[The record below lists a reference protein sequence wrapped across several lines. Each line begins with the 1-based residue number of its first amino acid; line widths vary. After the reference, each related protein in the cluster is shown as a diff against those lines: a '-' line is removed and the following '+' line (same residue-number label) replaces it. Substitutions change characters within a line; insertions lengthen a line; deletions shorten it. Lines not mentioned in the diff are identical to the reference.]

1 MRNDAPDGVLSTP
14 PSSLIRADRVER
26 DDSPLNATLY
36 ESRVL
41 DAYTIGVQAYVYGWP
56 AVENYRVR
64 SQYLDPAC
72 AQHGALNTFRHETDP
87 AGHGFELFV
96 TPNAD
101 LLYSEAFIDVTDEPL
116 VLHVPDTGDMR
127 YWAAQILDA
136 YTDTCANVSNRSVGS
151 GPGDYALTGPDWT
164 GTLPAGLTEV
174 PVPTRTGFI
183 LLRTLFETPDE
194 LDATR
199 AVQRKFTLTPLS
211 AHGTGALHKA
221 TPVPADDPRRAVPA
235 TQDELSTSL
244 TFFTVLN
251 RALTEAGTRHADEAG
266 LLHLFARIGIG
277 LDRAFVPLTLDSA
290 TREGLTRAVADGWKL
305 VQARS
310 MTARTVLRNG
320 WILSQPGA
328 QTGSY
333 GHDHLQRAGVAHR
346 GLYANTEAEYAAL
359 PALLDSTGH
368 MLDGRHDYTVRF
380 AADALPPVAAY
391 WSVTIYSLPDRR
403 LPDHPSGRVTV
414 SSLDPALVH
423 GDDGSIDI
431 LIQHDEPP
439 ADRKANWLAAPEGP
453 FQLILR
459 AYQPTDAAMHTG
471 EWPPPAIE
479 RH

>member
-1 MRNDAPDGVLSTP
+1 MRNDAPDGFIATP

-26 DDSPLNATLY
+26 DDSPLSDTLY

-56 AVENYRVR
+56 LVENYRVR
-64 SQYLDPAC
+64 SRYLDPAC
-72 AQHGALNTFRHETDP
+72 AQHGRLNTFRHETDP
-87 AGHGFELFV
+87 ADHSFELFV

-101 LLYSEAFIDVTDEPL
+101 LLYSETFVDLTDEPL
-116 VLHVPDTGDMR
+116 ILHVPDTGDMR

-136 YTDTCANVSNRSVGS
+136 YTDTCANISNRSVGS
-151 GPGDYALTGPDWT
+151 GPGDYALTGPEWT
-164 GTLPAGLTEV
+164 GDLPEGVTRV
-174 PVPTRTGFI
+174 HVPTRTGFI
-183 LLRTLFETPDE
+183 LLRTLFESPEE
-194 LDATR
+194 LEHTR
-199 AVQRKFTLTPLS
+199 TVQRQFTLTPLS
-211 AHGTGALHKA
+211 VHGAGSTTESG
-221 TPVPADDPRRAVPA
+221 TVPADDPRRAVPA
-235 TQDELSTSL
+235 AQDELSASL
-244 TFFTVLN
+244 GFFTVLN

-266 LLHLFARIGIG
+266 LLHLFARIGVG
-277 LDRAFVPLTLDSA
+277 PGRDFDPDGLDSA

-320 WILSQPGA
+320 WILSQTGA

-359 PALLDSTGH
+359 PALMDSAGR
-368 MLDGRHDYTVRF
+368 MLDGDHGYTVRF
-380 AADALPPVAAY
+380 EADALPPVAAY

-414 SSLDPALVH
+414 SSLDPALVR
-423 GDDGSIDI
+423 GDDGSVEI
-431 LIQHDEPP
+431 LIQHEEPDP
-439 ADRKANWLAAPEGP
+439 DRKANWLACPAGP

-459 AYQPTDAAMHTG
+459 AYQPTDAALHTG